1 VTETRKI
8 RLSDNGHEFDADFAR
23 FLRSSASGADADLKT
38 PKMNARRSLLPND
51 PGVLRDDHPGLLFTH
66 TSPCIRPK

>member
-23 FLRSSASGADADLKT
+23 FLEELGTGR
-38 PKMNARRSLLPND
+38 
-51 PGVLRDDHPGLLFTH
+51 
-66 TSPCIRPK
+66 